1 MELFLKLLKRKKSS
15 LVFNPWF
22 DSDTENDMD
31 KTAPEKRLSNLK
43 SYLNERTQ
51 ADYLLLAEALGYQG
65 GHFTGIAMTSERII
79 LGNKSDIAI
88 LPDHVCRSKLQ
99 RTSNQKEH
107 KDGFNE
113 PTASIVWQKL
123 IAEKLDTKNFIF
135 WNAFPWHPYK
145 SPDNILSN
153 RTPNTVELK
162 EGEVVLRAL
171 IQAFNFKKIIA
182 LGNKADSILK
192 PLEIDAVKVRHPA
205 MGGAQLFREQFLH
218 AIQN

>member
-1 MELFLKLLKRKKSS
+1 MELFFELLKRKKTR

-22 DSDTENDMD
+22 DSDPENDID
-31 KTAPEKRLSNLK
+31 KAAPAKRLSNLR
-43 SYLNERTQ
+43 SYINERTQ

-79 LGNKSDIAI
+79 LGNKSDLGI
-88 LPDHVCRSKLQ
+88 LPRHVCHSKLQ
-99 RTSNQKEH
+99 RTSNQNRY

-123 IAEKLDTKNFIF
+123 VAEKLDTQNFVF

-145 SPDNILSN
+145 SSGSILSN
-153 RTPNTVELK
+153 RTPSTSELK

-171 IQAFNFKKIIA
+171 IQASNFKKVIA

-192 PLEIDAVKVRHPA
+192 SLGIPAVKVRHPA
-205 MGGAQLFREQFLH
+205 MGGAELFREQFLH
-218 AIQN
+218 AIQK